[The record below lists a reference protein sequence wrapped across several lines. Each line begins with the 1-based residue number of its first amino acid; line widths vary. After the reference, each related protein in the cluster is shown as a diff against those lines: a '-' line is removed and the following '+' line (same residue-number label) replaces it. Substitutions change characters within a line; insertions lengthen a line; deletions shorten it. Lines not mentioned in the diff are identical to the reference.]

1 MSKSGKIALGG
12 LLTALGVVLMF
23 LTGLIPIGTY
33 ALPAIA
39 GVLLIVA
46 VIEIGAK
53 WAWMIYAAVAVLSLL
68 FAADKEAAL
77 LFVLFFG
84 YYPVLKSFLER
95 ISNKV
100 LSWISKFAVFN
111 VAVVACFFLAVNFLQ
126 LPEDSFTVFGI
137 YLPWVFL
144 ILGNAVFLIYD
155 IALSGLVA
163 TYVEK
168 LHHIVTKTL
177 KFF

>member
-144 ILGNAVFLIYD
+144 ILGNAVFPIYD

-168 LHHIVTKTL
+168 LHHRVTKTL
-177 KFF
+177 K

>member
-111 VAVVACFFLAVNFLQ
+111 VAMVACFFLAVNFLQ

-168 LHHIVTKTL
+168 LHHRVTKTL
-177 KFF
+177 K

>member
-100 LSWISKFAVFN
+100 LSWLSKFAVFN

-168 LHHIVTKTL
+168 LHHRVTKTL
-177 KFF
+177 K

>member
-126 LPEDSFTVFGI
+126 LPEDSFTVFGF

-144 ILGNAVFLIYD
+144 ILGNAVVLIYD

-168 LHHIVTKTL
+168 LHHRVTKTL
-177 KFF
+177 K

>member
-111 VAVVACFFLAVNFLQ
+111 VAVVACFFLAVNCLQ

-168 LHHIVTKTL
+168 LHHRVTKTL
-177 KFF
+177 K

>member
-126 LPEDSFTVFGI
+126 LPEDSFTVFGF
-137 YLPWVFL
+137 YLPWAFL

-168 LHHIVTKTL
+168 LHHRVTKTL
-177 KFF
+177 K

>member
-53 WAWMIYAAVAVLSLL
+53 WAWMIYGAVAVLSLL

-168 LHHIVTKTL
+168 LHHRVTKTL
-177 KFF
+177 K

>member
-1 MSKSGKIALGG
+1 
-12 LLTALGVVLMF
+12 MF

-168 LHHIVTKTL
+168 LHLRVTKTL
-177 KFF
+177 K

>member
-137 YLPWVFL
+137 YLPLSL
-144 ILGNAVFLIYD
+144 I
-155 IALSGLVA
+155 
-163 TYVEK
+163 
-168 LHHIVTKTL
+168 HI
-177 KFF
+177 

>member
-77 LFVLFFG
+77 LYVLFFG

-95 ISNKV
+95 ISNKIFA
-100 LSWISKFAVFN
+100 WISKFAVFN

-126 LPEDSFTVFGI
+126 LPEESFTVFGI

-144 ILGNAVFLIYD
+144 ILGNVVFLIYD

-168 LHHIVTKTL
+168 LHHRVTKTL
-177 KFF
+177 K

>member
-23 LTGLIPIGTY
+23 ITGLIPIGTY

-168 LHHIVTKTL
+168 LHHRVTKTL
-177 KFF
+177 K

>member
-1 MSKSGKIALGG
+1 LSKSGKIALGG

-168 LHHIVTKTL
+168 LHHRVTKTL
-177 KFF
+177 K

>member
-126 LPEDSFTVFGI
+126 LPEDSFTVFGF

-144 ILGNAVFLIYD
+144 IPGNAVFLIYD

-168 LHHIVTKTL
+168 LHHRVTKTL
-177 KFF
+177 K

>member
-168 LHHIVTKTL
+168 LHHRVTKL
-177 KFF
+177 

>member
-126 LPEDSFTVFGI
+126 LPEDSFTVFGF
-137 YLPWVFL
+137 YLPWVYL

-168 LHHIVTKTL
+168 LHHRVTKTL
-177 KFF
+177 K

>member
-168 LHHIVTKTL
+168 LHHRVT
-177 KFF
+177 

>member
-84 YYPVLKSFLER
+84 YYPFLKSFLER

-168 LHHIVTKTL
+168 LHHRVTKTL
-177 KFF
+177 K

>member
-84 YYPVLKSFLER
+84 YYPGLKSFLER

-168 LHHIVTKTL
+168 LHHRVTKTL
-177 KFF
+177 K

>member
-126 LPEDSFTVFGI
+126 LPVDSFTVFGI

-168 LHHIVTKTL
+168 LHHRVTKTL
-177 KFF
+177 K

>member
-144 ILGNAVFLIYD
+144 ILGNVVFLIYD

-168 LHHIVTKTL
+168 LHHRVTKTL
-177 KFF
+177 K

>member
-53 WAWMIYAAVAVLSLL
+53 WAWMIYAAVALLSLL

-168 LHHIVTKTL
+168 LHHRVTKTL
-177 KFF
+177 K

>member
-1 MSKSGKIALGG
+1 MSKSGKIALVG

-168 LHHIVTKTL
+168 LHHRVTKTL
-177 KFF
+177 K

>member
-23 LTGLIPIGTY
+23 LIGLIPIGTY

-168 LHHIVTKTL
+168 LHHRVTKTL
-177 KFF
+177 K

>member
-68 FAADKEAAL
+68 FAADK
-77 LFVLFFG
+77 
-84 YYPVLKSFLER
+84 
-95 ISNKV
+95 
-100 LSWISKFAVFN
+100 FAVFN

-168 LHHIVTKTL
+168 LHHRVTKTL
-177 KFF
+177 K

>member
-23 LTGLIPIGTY
+23 LTGLIPIGTN

-168 LHHIVTKTL
+168 LHHRVTKTL
-177 KFF
+177 K

>member
-111 VAVVACFFLAVNFLQ
+111 VAVVACFFLVVNFLQ

-168 LHHIVTKTL
+168 LHHRVTKTL
-177 KFF
+177 K

>member
-163 TYVEK
+163 TYFEK
-168 LHHIVTKTL
+168 LHHRVTKTL
-177 KFF
+177 K

>member
-46 VIEIGAK
+46 VIEIGAN

-168 LHHIVTKTL
+168 LHHRVTKTL
-177 KFF
+177 K

>member
-126 LPEDSFTVFGI
+126 LPEDSFTVFGFGFGR
-137 YLPWVFL
+137 VCFL
-144 ILGNAVFLIYD
+144 CL
-155 IALSGLVA
+155 
-163 TYVEK
+163 
-168 LHHIVTKTL
+168 
-177 KFF
+177 

>member
-168 LHHIVTKTL
+168 LHHRATKTL
-177 KFF
+177 K

>member
-168 LHHIVTKTL
+168 LHHRVSKTL
-177 KFF
+177 K

>member
-33 ALPAIA
+33 ALPAFA

-168 LHHIVTKTL
+168 LHHRVTKTL
-177 KFF
+177 K

>member
-126 LPEDSFTVFGI
+126 LPEDSFTVVGF

-168 LHHIVTKTL
+168 LHHRVTKTL
-177 KFF
+177 K

>member
-144 ILGNAVFLIYD
+144 ILGTAVFLIYD

-168 LHHIVTKTL
+168 LHHRVTKTL
-177 KFF
+177 K

>member
-100 LSWISKFAVFN
+100 LSLISKFAVFN

-168 LHHIVTKTL
+168 LHHRVTKTL
-177 KFF
+177 K

>member
-95 ISNKV
+95 ISDKV

-168 LHHIVTKTL
+168 LHHRVTKTL
-177 KFF
+177 K